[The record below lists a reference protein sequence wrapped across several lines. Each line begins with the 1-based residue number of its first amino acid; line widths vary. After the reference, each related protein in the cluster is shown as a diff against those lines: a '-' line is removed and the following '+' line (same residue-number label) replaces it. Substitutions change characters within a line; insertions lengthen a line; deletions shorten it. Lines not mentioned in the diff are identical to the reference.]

1 MGDMRDPVD
10 LRHGVPARHSPVAR
24 QQEMR
29 DPVDRQQESWY
40 F

>member
-1 MGDMRDPVD
+1 MAS
-10 LRHGVPARHSPVAR
+10 PARRSPVAR